1 MNKFEEEMVRLK
13 KERDERLAEIEEKIG
28 LLEAQNA
35 NMNQLRS
42 INVQQVQALQ
52 NEKNAIIRSYKL
64 RKHEIVKG
72 MDEHYAEKLTES
84 FLGKMMHGFFV
95 KHPEVYELWKAYKA
109 EEEGGAQ

>member
-1 MNKFEEEMVRLK
+1 MNKFEEEIVRLN
-13 KERDERLAEIEEKIG
+13 KERDERLAEIGEKIG
-28 LLEAQNA
+28 RLEVQNA
-35 NMNQLRS
+35 NMNQLRA
-42 INVQQVQALQ
+42 INVQQVQALR
-52 NEKNAIIRSYKL
+52 NEKNALIRSYKL

-109 EEEGGAQ
+109 EAEGGAQ